1 MKNFYPFSMLK
12 RSIRRLCMLGVALA
26 WVVGASAQPI
36 TLSMR
41 NATIRQ
47 VIEKLQKEYGY
58 SFSILSSEV
67 DVNRKVSVSVK
78 DADIRKVLDTV
89 FAADKVT
96 WTIDGKLISVTS
108 AVAAETRMPGKPV
121 LIRGVVLDEE
131 GTPVIG
137 AAVILKGTTQGVSS
151 GVDGTFQLR
160 TSQPRPV
167 LQISFMGMKTTEI
180 TVSDA
185 ATEVRVTL
193 APDSGMIDDVVVVGY
208 GTQRREL
215 VTNAIS
221 QFRPDENNM
230 RSALSP
236 SELLQGRVAGVT
248 VSTSS
253 GNLGSMERISI
264 RGSSSLSASN
274 EPLYVIDGIPLN
286 NEAGSLYSFGE
297 DLSSLSVLNLTDIE
311 SIEILKDAASAAIYG
326 SRATNGVILITTKQ
340 GREGRSE
347 VKVNYS
353 YGVSQFPNRN
363 RIRYA
368 DSRTWVNIY
377 NEAIDNYN
385 RQNGYTSADANWV
398 EHIRNPFDGLPDT
411 DWLDVITRLGMAHNA
426 DVSFSGGTQK
436 TKLYVGASY
445 GYQEGVIKT
454 NDITKINLKAN
465 ISHKVTKWLEVG
477 ANMSGNYLRNNRVPG
492 ASLGSTILARG
503 VEQRPFDRPFK
514 PNGDYYLGGTD
525 ELSRHN
531 PVQILSEE
539 TSYVNN
545 YRFLGAFYA
554 QAAITDKLKVRAS
567 FNTDAGYTLDYLYYN
582 ANHPYKEDNGRIIE
596 KNRFIMTNLVE
607 TFANY
612 DDQWGDFI
620 FGAMVGH
627 SFQKTSA
634 RSNSIDAQNF
644 PSPSFDVVGVA
655 ANISGISGGL
665 SEYAMESYFGR
676 VSLSYK
682 DRYVVNATL
691 RADGS
696 SRFAPD
702 CRWGYFPSVSVG
714 WNVSNEAFWNS
725 SRTELKFRASYGKTG
740 NQDGISN
747 YGWQPLISGGANY
760 GGQSGIAVSSKGNEN
775 LTWETADQYDVG
787 FDLSLLGGKINM
799 MFDTYLKNTNNLL
812 YLRPVHSTTGQ
823 TSMLSNIGSMRNYGV
838 EFTLNTHANLG
849 PVQWTSSFNI
859 SHNRN
864 KLTKLLGD
872 ETISIGSNHALQVGK
887 EIGAFYLLRFD
898 GLYQYDGEVPGPE
911 YDMGVRAGDVKYYDK
926 DGNGT
931 INDSDRIVVGSPNPD
946 FSGGWN
952 NSFTWKGLNLSVFF
966 TYSYGADVYAQWMTG
981 PTRLGNYQAI
991 LQEWADNR
999 WTGPGST
1006 NEYPRA
1012 VYSYHGNN
1020 NRSSTYYLKDASFI
1034 KLKSVMLSYTLPV
1047 HWAQAMHMKSVRVY
1061 LQGENLALMSKYP
1074 GWDPEISTSL
1084 DPSLAGIDNYGVPAP
1099 RIFKAGINITF

>member
-108 AVAAETRMPGKPV
+108 AVAAETKMPGKPV
-121 LIRGVVLDEE
+121 LIQGVVLDEE

-612 DDQWGDFI
+612 DDQWGDFT

-676 VSLSYK
+676 VSFSYK

-1047 HWAQAMHMKSVRVY
+1047 HWAHAMHMTSVRVY